1 MLFKK
6 LMIRLTMICG
16 SILLVIPIEILIIKL
31 FKLGQMMSV
40 ILSIIL
46 EIITIHKVVKI
57 SRNNTSTDK

>member
-16 SILLVIPIEILIIKL
+16 SILLLIPIEILIIKL
-31 FKLGQMMSV
+31 FKLGQIMSV

-57 SRNNTSTDK
+57 SRNNTNTDK